1 MIISNGISPNEPSSE
16 CQSEENFW
24 FCDLSLRI
32 IGHIDSFSTVIRPYP
47 KMRLISFE
55 NIDFDK
61 DVWLCNQGYSVLLN
75 NKFNCLCSPS
85 YHGNYCPYQSERLTV
100 FLEIR
105 IAYYFNPATDLMGSE
120 YGIVRPGYSMLSTY
134 SSLPPGVKREYYFRR
149 NSPQCEQPSVER
161 HSNSQAMGVV
171 ANVNDNWWQ
180 KTADDLVNVAKV
192 AGQIV
197 KLVLKQS
204 IEPDRLGFVVWWV
217 LKLRLGSV
225 EDSYC
230 AFSFDETY
238 SARKFHDLIDS
249 LKAFGGIQMTCDIY
263 QETPRVE

>member
-1 MIISNGISPNEPSSE
+1 
-16 CQSEENFW
+16 
-24 FCDLSLRI
+24 
-32 IGHIDSFSTVIRPYP
+32 
-47 KMRLISFE
+47 
-55 NIDFDK
+55 
-61 DVWLCNQGYSVLLN
+61 
-75 NKFNCLCSPS
+75 
-85 YHGNYCPYQSERLTV
+85 
-100 FLEIR
+100 
-105 IAYYFNPATDLMGSE
+105 MGSE

-204 IEPDRLGFVVWWV
+204 IEPDRLGFVV
-217 LKLRLGSV
+217 
-225 EDSYC
+225 C
-230 AFSFDETY
+230 FDETY